1 VRIAGK
7 TTLAINNIMSLLQ
20 RRILVG
26 TPALNGQVD
35 CWYADSM
42 FDSIRWGYAHGIVF
56 IPSILHNESIL
67 PMARNELIAS
77 AYHHDMDLVFID
89 ADERWHPK
97 ALLDVVTAPYDVVGL
112 PYVKKTDE
120 PHQYNL
126 KVTDLSALVPDSE
139 GYCKVQAIGTGF
151 LKISHNALSALWESH
166 PDVTFRGKTLKAIC
180 EYGVTAD
187 GDFIGEDI
195 TLCNKLRALGYD
207 IMLNT
212 NYTVSHTGTKT
223 WHGDFQQF
231 LQTLGQ

>member
-1 VRIAGK
+1 
-7 TTLAINNIMSLLQ
+7 M
-20 RRILVG
+20 RRVLIG
-26 TPALNGQVD
+26 TPALDGRCD
-35 CWYADSM
+35 CWYCDSM
-42 FDSIRWGYAHGIVF
+42 FDSIKLCLANGINL
-56 IPSILHNESIL
+56 IPSILHSESIL
-67 PMARNELIAS
+67 PQARNELLKL
-77 AYHHDMDLVFID
+77 AYENEMDLVFID
-89 ADERWHPK
+89 ADERWVPE
-97 ALLDVVTAPYDVVGL
+97 ALLAVVNAPYDVVGL

-126 KVTDLSALVPDSE
+126 KVTDLSALVPDAD
-139 GYCKVQAIGTGF
+139 GYCRVDAIGTGF
-151 LKISHNALSALWESH
+151 LKISHRALTALWESH
-166 PDVTFRGKTLKAIC
+166 PDVTFRGKTLKSIC
-180 EYGVTAD
+180 EYGTTED

>member
-1 VRIAGK
+1 MAR
-7 TTLAINNIMSLLQ
+7 NSLLHSAY
-20 RRILVG
+20 VHD
-26 TPALNGQVD
+26 V
-35 CWYADSM
+35 
-42 FDSIRWGYAHGIVF
+42 
-56 IPSILHNESIL
+56 ESIL
-67 PMARNELIAS
+67 
-77 AYHHDMDLVFID
+77 FID
-89 ADERWHPK
+89 ADERWVPK
-97 ALLDVVTAPYDVVGL
+97 ALLDVVQSPYDVVGL

-126 KVTDLSALVPDSE
+126 KVTDPSALVPDSE

-151 LKISHNALSALWESH
+151 LKISHRALTALWESH

-212 NYTVSHTGTKT
+212 NYTVSHLGTKQ
-223 WHGDFQQF
+223 WDGDFREF
-231 LQTLGQ
+231 LKTLH

>member
-1 VRIAGK
+1 MDALRKVLI
-7 TTLAINNIMSLLQ
+7 
-20 RRILVG
+20 G
-26 TPALNGQVD
+26 TPSLSGDIN

-42 FDSIRWGYAHGIVF
+42 FDSIKLGLYNGINI

-67 PMARNELIAS
+67 PMSRNELLRS
-77 AYHHDMDLVFID
+77 AYLHDVEALIFID
-89 ADERWHPK
+89 ADERWQPE
-97 ALLDVVTAPYDVVGL
+97 ALLAVINAPYDVVGL

-126 KVTDLSALVPDSE
+126 KVTDLSSLVPDSD
-139 GYCKVQAIGTGF
+139 GYCRTDAIGTGF
-151 LKISHNALSALWESH
+151 LKISKKAVTALWESH

-212 NYTVSHTGTKT
+212 NYTVSHLGTKQ
-223 WHGDFQQF
+223 WDGDFREF
-231 LQTLGQ
+231 LKTLRGKSREGA

>member
-1 VRIAGK
+1 MEQ
-7 TTLAINNIMSLLQ
+7 L
-20 RRILVG
+20 RRVLIG
-26 TPALNGQVD
+26 TPALSGAVD

-42 FDSIRWGYAHGIVF
+42 FDSIKLCLYHGINL

-67 PMARNELIAS
+67 PMARNELLAS
-77 AYHHDMDLVFID
+77 AYTHGMDLVFID
-89 ADERWHPK
+89 ADERWVPE
-97 ALLDVVTAPYDVVGL
+97 ALLAVVNAPYDVVGL

-151 LKISHNALSALWESH
+151 LKISHKALFDLWSTH

-212 NYTVSHTGTKT
+212 NYTVSHTGTKQ
-223 WHGDFQQF
+223 WDGNFQQF

>member
-1 VRIAGK
+1 
-7 TTLAINNIMSLLQ
+7 M
-20 RRILVG
+20 RRVLIG
-26 TPALNGQVD
+26 TPALDGRCD
-35 CWYADSM
+35 CWYCDSM
-42 FDSIRWGYAHGIVF
+42 FDSIKLCLANGINL
-56 IPSILHNESIL
+56 IPSILHSESIL
-67 PMARNELIAS
+67 PQARNELLKL
-77 AYHHDMDLVFID
+77 AYENEMDIIFID
-89 ADERWHPK
+89 ADERWVPE
-97 ALLDVVTAPYDVVGL
+97 ALLALVQSPYDVVGL

-126 KVTDLSALVPDSE
+126 KVTDLSALAPDSE

-151 LKISHNALSALWESH
+151 LKISHKALCDLWSTH

>member
-1 VRIAGK
+1 MEQ
-7 TTLAINNIMSLLQ
+7 L
-20 RRILVG
+20 RRVLIG
-26 TPALNGQVD
+26 IPALDGKID
-35 CWYADSM
+35 AGCADSL
-42 FDSIRWGYAHGIVF
+42 FDSIKLALYHGINL

-67 PMARNELIAS
+67 PAARNCLLRS
-77 AYHHDMDLVFID
+77 AYENGVDIVFID
-89 ADERWHPK
+89 ADERWVPE
-97 ALLDVVTAPYDVVGL
+97 ALLAVVQSPYDVVGL

-151 LKISHNALSALWESH
+151 LKISHNALSALWDSH

-212 NYTVSHTGTKT
+212 NYTVSHLGTKQ
-223 WHGDFQQF
+223 WDGDFREF
-231 LQTLGQ
+231 LKTLH